1 MKQKSPPG
9 MAGMATAGEGL
20 LLRSRGNCKTKGRPL
35 WIGTRSPF
43 PCVRSARQMQL
54 PARHEELAASPGAQ
68 PASAPPAP
76 SVPDAALGVHR
87 PAPVVCSQHLRPSR
101 CSYGRGKNK
110 HLSGCLPT
118 ASRLDSQQK
127 VREKQSSARSAPNAS
142 ELSYPR
148 STLAPAS
155 AAPSRFLKLRGGV
168 EVVSSYCIN
177 KVYELE
183 IPPARFISR
192 ALVHA
197 NQAMG
202 GG

>member
-43 PCVRSARQMQL
+43 PCVRSARHMQL

-68 PASAPPAP
+68 PASAQPASAPPAP
-76 SVPDAALGVHR
+76 SVPGATLGVHR

-101 CSYGRGKNK
+101 CYYGRGKNK
-110 HLSGCLPT
+110 HPSGCLPT

-127 VREKQSSARSAPNAS
+127 VREKQSAPNAS
-142 ELSYPR
+142 ESSYPR

-168 EVVSSYCIN
+168 GGKLFPHLVLIKFTSWKFPQLN
-177 KVYELE
+177 LFLEL
-183 IPPARFISR
+183 
-192 ALVHA
+192 
-197 NQAMG
+197 
-202 GG
+202 